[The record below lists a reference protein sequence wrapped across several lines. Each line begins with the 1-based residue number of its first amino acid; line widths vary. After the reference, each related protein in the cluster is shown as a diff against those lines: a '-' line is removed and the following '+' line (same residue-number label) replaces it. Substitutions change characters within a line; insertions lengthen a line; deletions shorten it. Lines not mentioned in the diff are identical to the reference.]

1 MDATSRPLRIAYVT
15 ETYPPEL
22 NGVSLTV
29 ERRCGTC
36 ADGATTSS

>member
-1 MDATSRPLRIAYVT
+1 MRIAYVT

-29 ERRCGTC
+29 ERTVRIC
-36 ADGATTSS
+36 ARAATSSS